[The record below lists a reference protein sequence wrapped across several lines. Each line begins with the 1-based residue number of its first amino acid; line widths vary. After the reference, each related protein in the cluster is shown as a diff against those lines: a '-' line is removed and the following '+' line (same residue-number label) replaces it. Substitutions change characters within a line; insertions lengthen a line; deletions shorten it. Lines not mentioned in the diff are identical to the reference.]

1 MAVCSSQGFAR
12 EGRRAADAVRRRP
25 DRVRADGAP
34 VSGGTTVWEGA
45 AVKPGLVEQ
54 AVIPTPSVVVDLD
67 VLESN
72 IAEMSQL
79 AREAGVRLRPH
90 TKIHESP
97 DIAKMQIA
105 AGAVGVEVG
114 TVDRAICMAEAGIND
129 IVIAHPFYGDQKLRI
144 LRRLLER
151 RDLKLTV
158 LVDMIEQALGVS
170 SVAEEAGTTIPV
182 LLKINTGGE
191 RFGVRPGEPALDL
204 ARHLSRLPRVAL
216 EGIYAHE
223 SGAQPNPESQAELAR
238 AVATMMSETAGL
250 LTRAGLPARHVS
262 VGSSPTLRHTCALL
276 RQGLFPEITEIHPG
290 HCAVGDMWHVRAQ
303 VNARAACA
311 AAVVCSVMSTSDPRY
326 VVIDAG
332 YKTFGADSLIQF
344 RDMPGAFWDGM
355 PSYGSVQGRPDLWL
369 GRLAAESACVHY
381 MDPTIGPDKRLRV
394 GDRLEIVPNNATLV
408 IRLQEQIYGV
418 RNGVIEH
425 VFPVGRS
432 HAEVECR

>member
-1 MAVCSSQGFAR
+1 M
-12 EGRRAADAVRRRP
+12 
-25 DRVRADGAP
+25 
-34 VSGGTTVWEGA
+34 
-45 AVKPGLVEQ
+45 KPGLVEQ
-54 AVIPTPSVVVDLD
+54 AVIPTPSIVVDLD

-72 IAEMSQL
+72 ISEMSQL

-105 AGAVGVEVG
+105 AGAVGIEVG

-129 IVIAHPFYGDQKLRI
+129 IVVAHPFYGEQKLRI

-151 RDLKLTV
+151 PDVKVTV
-158 LVDMIEQALGVS
+158 LVDMLEQALGISRVG
-170 SVAEEAGTTIPV
+170 EDAGTTIPV
-182 LLKINTGGE
+182 LLKINTGGD

-204 ARHLSRLPRVAL
+204 ARRVSRLPRIAL
-216 EGIYAHE
+216 EGVYAHE
-223 SGAQPNPESQAELAR
+223 SGGQPNLESQAVLAR
-238 AVATMMSETAGL
+238 EVAAMMSETARL
-250 LTRAGLPARHVS
+250 FASAGLPARHVS

-276 RQGLFPEITEIHPG
+276 RQGLFSEITEIHPG

-303 VNARAACA
+303 VNARDACA

-332 YKTFGADSLIQF
+332 YKTFGADSLIQL
-344 RDMPGAFWDGM
+344 RELPGAFWNGM
-355 PSYGSVQGRPDLWL
+355 PSYGAVQGRSDLWM

-408 IRLQEQIYGV
+408 ISMQEHIYGI

-432 HAEVECR
+432 HAEISAR